1 MADSRQPEDG
11 APQWDPSGGQEP
23 GGTHGANGFSSSAY
37 RTCQP
42 GGAHVSAAPY
52 SARENGFNGE
62 LTGAQAITAE
72 QVSARIVQEV
82 TAEAVAVLKGEQE
95 TQRLPSVEDTTNLPP
110 SPPPSPAAEHFG
122 PVERGR
128 KNESLPPRVCFFF
141 LSVMFESMV
150 SFFSSTVA
158 SGFFVFTN
166 TLGCWC
172 IPSQGILPYLPPL
185 QETNPQITTC
195 SKAVLM
201 SVATAGTSSPFFCHS
216 PAASSSS
223 SHPADANWC
232 LHCCNHFLKKERTTQ
247 FNA

>member
-1 MADSRQPEDG
+1 MADSRKPEDG

-42 GGAHVSAAPY
+42 GGAHMATAAY

-62 LTGAQAITAE
+62 LTGAHAITAE

-122 PVERGR
+122 PLEQGRPRAVRKQECVCRGR
-128 KNESLPPRVCFFF
+128 ECGF
-141 LSVMFESMV
+141 LLSPHVRS
-150 SFFSSTVA
+150 
-158 SGFFVFTN
+158 FVFDS
-166 TLGCWC
+166 TLGCCCWC
-172 IPSQGILPYLPPL
+172 VSALSALPISGHAPPPGGA
-185 QETNPQITTC
+185 TNHI
-195 SKAVLM
+195 SIAV
-201 SVATAGTSSPFFCHS
+201 
-216 PAASSSS
+216 
-223 SHPADANWC
+223 
-232 LHCCNHFLKKERTTQ
+232 
-247 FNA
+247 